1 MDEADPQPKAKSR
14 QKPRPPAAPG
24 DPREARLAKALRDN
38 LRRRKQAGRTPAADA
53 AGDEASPLTSLA
65 DD

>member
-1 MDEADPQPKAKSR
+1 MTDRDPDETAKAKPISAR
-14 QKPRPPAAPG
+14 DQ
-24 DPREARLAKALRDN
+24 RLAKALRDN